1 MTGTS
6 KNNIFPVMVLFFLAV
21 PALGTQETTL
31 EQVPGLRERAVVMH
45 ILSRIVERNEQVTWN
60 SGNTKLTFP
69 GRPVGLKLVGSDIVV
84 AAQFTPFL
92 RPNGKHILV
101 TQSQV
106 WINVPNEG
114 ISYHTTMQT
123 IPIQFN
129 EQIYFFPLGSIDEN
143 GGPQIEIQVIM
154 EPYQNSSANTT
165 RNKERV
171 KSP

>member
-6 KNNIFPVMVLFFLAV
+6 KKTIFPVMVLFFLAAS
-21 PALGTQETTL
+21 ALAAQETTL

-45 ILSRIVERNEQVTWN
+45 IVSRIVEQNQQVTWD
-60 SGNTKLTFP
+60 SDNTKLTFP

-84 AAQFTPFL
+84 AVQFTPFL
-92 RPNGKHILV
+92 RPNSKHILV

-123 IPIQFN
+123 IPLQFN
-129 EQIYFFPLGSIDEN
+129 EQIYFFPLGSIAEN
-143 GGPQIEIQVIM
+143 DGPQIEIQIVM
-154 EPYQNSSANTT
+154 EPYQGSSANTGRT
-165 RNKERV
+165 RERV
-171 KSP
+171 TSP